1 MPDFSMFFEKYSTH
15 ISWQF
20 FIELSKFSLT
30 KNSSCVDDKKI
41 RLILGIANKRVNK
54 LCCIN
59 RICVSTYSDKKAHFS
74 SMQFV
79 AGRYQ
84 KSGNVVRM

>member
-1 MPDFSMFFEKYSTH
+1 
-15 ISWQF
+15 
-20 FIELSKFSLT
+20 LT
-30 KNSSCVDDKKI
+30 TKKI

-84 KSGNVVRM
+84 NPVMLFVCNSSIFS